1 MVCKLCYDTNVS
13 NQNSAFG
20 VTETKFYF
28 PVVTLSTQG
37 DGKLLPQL
45 KSGF

>member
-1 MVCKLCYDTNVS
+1 MVCKLCYDTVS
-13 NQNSAFG
+13 NENSAFG
-20 VTETKFYF
+20 ITETKFYV

-45 KSGF
+45 K